1 MAETAT
7 LALVAILV
15 VEPTPPDLPSV
26 DPPTEPPVQED
37 PEAEEPF
44 EDEEAFEDE
53 EPPPPDTEPTS
64 SPAPPPVQRP
74 SPTPQ
79 RPASPPPAG
88 DRQPAA
94 PKEPSPMPRGEKKPS
109 PMPRGESSSQ
119 GETPEPEAEKKGE
132 ERWRKIKFF
141 RLGLWPRLGYAHGT
155 SQNNGIFDRDRTIEH
170 VSEGGQGPVGAD
182 DLADTQFGGGMGG
195 AELDLEIFL
204 INVWLDF
211 HKFFTPGGMLSLL
224 VGYDHEFWLHRVVR
238 LDVGLG
244 FGFMRVFLGG
254 PLEKLYYDADNVES
268 TNVANAGIEGRLFT
282 NLRFRIWKPL
292 YTGPQFSL
300 GYHYLFTA
308 NTEEVTKE
316 RGLHYAVAWTFGF
329 EFALPKD

>member
-1 MAETAT
+1 
-7 LALVAILV
+7 
-15 VEPTPPDLPSV
+15 
-26 DPPTEPPVQED
+26 VQDGPEVGE
-37 PEAEEPF
+37 PEAEEPCEEEEPF
-44 EDEEAFEDE
+44 EEEEA
-53 EPPPPDTEPTS
+53 PSQDTEPTS

-74 SPTPQ
+74 GQSPQ
-79 RPASPPPAG
+79 RPATPPPAG
-88 DRQPAA
+88 DKKPATA
-94 PKEPSPMPRGEKKPS
+94 KKPS
-109 PMPRGESSSQ
+109 PMPRAESGAQ
-119 GETPEPEAEKKGE
+119 EGKPEPEAEKKGE

-182 DLADTQFGGGMGG
+182 DLEDTQFGGGMGG

-254 PLEKLYYDADNVES
+254 PLEKLYYDPDEVEA

-282 NLRFRIWKPL
+282 DLRFRIWKPL

-316 RGLHYAVAWTFGF
+316 RGLHYVAAWTFGF
-329 EFALPKD
+329 EFTLPKD